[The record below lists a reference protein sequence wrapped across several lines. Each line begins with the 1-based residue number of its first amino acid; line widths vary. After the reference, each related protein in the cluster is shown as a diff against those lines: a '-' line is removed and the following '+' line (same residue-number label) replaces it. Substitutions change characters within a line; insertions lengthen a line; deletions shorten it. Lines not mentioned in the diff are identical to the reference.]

1 MKSRGQIRRSNRDG
15 NKTISTPLD
24 RENCRAM
31 LAPPGGNLGNGAHDP
46 GAGYKMSVAMGT
58 IDPTIMSQIR
68 RDGLLREGHF
78 SFRSGR
84 HTGALLDRDRLL
96 ADPGFASHMG
106 YVIAKRFFTEKIETV
121 ASPSIWGAGLAQW
134 VGYFLDPRAKIVYS
148 TPRDGEPTIAAELE
162 NLVHDRRV
170 LLIDNLIVSGD
181 TMTRF
186 TENMEQRGATVVGV
200 ATLWNVADAEIAG
213 HPAFGLLNSLYEAYP
228 AADCPYCQNGA
239 PAATEV
245 SY

>member
-1 MKSRGQIRRSNRDG
+1 MLGPAARETGQRGLGSRS
-15 NKTISTPLD
+15 
-24 RENCRAM
+24 
-31 LAPPGGNLGNGAHDP
+31 
-46 GAGYKMSVAMGT
+46 GYETSVAMGT
-58 IDPTIMSQIR
+58 IDPTIMAQIR

-106 YVIAKRFFTEKIETV
+106 YVIAKRFFTDKIETV

-134 VGYFLDPRAKIVYS
+134 VGYFLDPRAKIAYS
-148 TPRDGEPTIAAELE
+148 TPRNGEPTIAAELE
-162 NLVHDRRV
+162 DLVHGRRV
-170 LLIDNLIVSGD
+170 LLTDNLIVSGE
-181 TMTRF
+181 TMKRF
-186 TENMEQRGATVVGV
+186 INAMEQRGATVVGV
-200 ATLWNVADAEIAG
+200 ATLWNVADPEIAG
-213 HPAFGLLNSLYEAYP
+213 HPAFGLLNMIYEAYP
-228 AADCPYCQNGA
+228 APECPYCRNGA